1 MWQLIKETF
10 AKWYEDHPAQ
20 RGAAM
25 AFYAIFAI
33 APLLVIAV
41 ALAGSIFGI
50 QATENQIVGALQ
62 DIVGP
67 ELATAIQALIK
78 NASRP
83 KSGRV
88 PTLVGI
94 LTLLLGALGV
104 MGELQNTLN
113 TIWRAKPQS
122 GNQLLRWLKEQFFL
136 LVMVFGLGF
145 FLLLS
150 LIASMASTAVSQ
162 SVAARAPGGA
172 TVWQWV
178 DFFASFV
185 LLTSLVAVIYKVVP
199 AVHIAWRDAWV
210 GAAVT
215 SILFTLGKWLI
226 GWYLVHS
233 TVTSAYGAAG
243 SLIAILLWV
252 YYSAQVCLIGAE
264 FTWVYAHHYSSGIL
278 PKHLVPTEAS
288 STRNSPLPDK
298 ETTETSS

>member
-1 MWQLIKETF
+1 
-10 AKWYEDHPAQ
+10 
-20 RGAAM
+20 M

-41 ALAGSIFGI
+41 ALAGSVFGL
-50 QATENQIVGALQ
+50 QATENQIVEALQ

-67 ELATAIQALIK
+67 ELATAIQAMVK

-113 TIWRAKPQS
+113 TIWQAKPAS
-122 GNQLLRWLKEQFFL
+122 RNRLLGWLKDQVFCL
-136 LVMVFGLGF
+136 LMVIGLGF

-150 LIASMASTAVSQ
+150 LVASTVSTAVSQ
-162 SVAARAPGGA
+162 SVSGFIRSSIPF
-172 TVWQWV
+172 WQWV
-178 DFFASFV
+178 DLVVSFV

-199 AVHIAWRDAWV
+199 AVRIAWRDAWV
-210 GAAVT
+210 GAIVT
-215 SILFTLGKWLI
+215 SALFTLGRWLI

-233 TVTSAYGAAG
+233 SVMSAYGAAG

-264 FTWVYAHHYSSGIL
+264 FTWVYAHHHGSKIL
-278 PKHLVPTEAS
+278 PKHPDAILTESASPTISLTKTDEVTGRPS
-288 STRNSPLPDK
+288 
-298 ETTETSS
+298 